1 MIIRESWVDE
11 VKVYTLGWR
20 EHKDR
25 LKAGQASVAVEGRL
39 SRAPGLWSPAVVT
52 SLQLNA
58 WSLSRP
64 GIEPMSPCTG
74 RQILYRRAT
83 RDALQACEHAF

>member
-25 LKAGQASVAVEGRL
+25 LKAGDTLLMLLDL
-39 SRAPGLWSPAVVT
+39 SGVS
-52 SLQLNA
+52 SLTNV
-58 WSLSRP
+58 LSSDT
-64 GIEPMSPCTG
+64 EC
-74 RQILYRRAT
+74 
-83 RDALQACEHAF
+83 DKN